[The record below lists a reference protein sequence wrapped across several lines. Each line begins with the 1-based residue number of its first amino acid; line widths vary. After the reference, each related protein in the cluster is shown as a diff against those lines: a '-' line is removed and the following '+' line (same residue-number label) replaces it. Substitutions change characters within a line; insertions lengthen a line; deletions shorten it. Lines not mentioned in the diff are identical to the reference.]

1 MIKSYCSNLKLAID
15 SIEESDILM
24 LADLLI
30 KARDEGRFVYVFGN
44 GDSASNATHFAA
56 DLSKGIIMPGKKR
69 LKIFSL
75 TLNIPLMTAWS
86 NDLSYENIFKEQ
98 LVDLLKPGDIVI
110 ALSGSGNSP
119 NVLSAIK
126 YANGVG
132 ATTIGISAMGGG
144 KVAKLANHSIIAKTN
159 NMEIAEDI
167 HWIIGHLVKVS
178 ILGRK

>member
-15 SIEESDILM
+15 LIEESDVVR

-30 KARDEGRFVYVFGN
+30 KARDEGHFVYVFGN
-44 GDSASNATHFAA
+44 GDSANNATHFAA
-56 DLSKGIIMPGKKR
+56 DLSKGIILPGKKH

-75 TLNIPLMTAWS
+75 NLNVPLMTAWA
-86 NDLSYENIFKEQ
+86 NDISYENIFKEQ

-119 NVLSAIK
+119 NVLSAIE

-132 ATTIGISAMGGG
+132 AITVGISAMGGG
-144 KVAKLANHSIIAKTN
+144 KLTKLTKHSIIAKTD

-167 HWIIGHLVKVS
+167 HWIIGHLVKIS
-178 ILGRK
+178 ILSKK